1 MEFINVEELKATNK
15 VKKLIADLQEKLLLT
30 EDALEDMARAAE
42 IAEISGQFEMMSTFV
57 TQANEILVNRTV
69 RPDTSVK
76 ASDHNYTIITNEAE
90 SNKNVT

>member
-1 MEFINVEELKATNK
+1 LS
-15 VKKLIADLQEKLLLT
+15 T

-57 TQANEILVNRTV
+57 RQANEVLAERII

-76 ASDHNYTIITNEAE
+76 AGDYKMTVITDDEEDKKDA
-90 SNKNVT
+90 T

>member
-1 MEFINVEELKATNK
+1 MELVDVNEIKATKK
-15 VKKLIADLQEKLLLT
+15 VKQLILDLQIKLLST

-57 TQANEILVNRTV
+57 RQANEVLAERII

-76 ASDHNYTIITNEAE
+76 AGDYKMTVITDDEEDKKDA
-90 SNKNVT
+90 T

>member
-1 MEFINVEELKATNK
+1 MELIDVNEIKATKK
-15 VKKLIADLQEKLLLT
+15 VKQLILDLQVKLLST

-57 TQANEILVNRTV
+57 RQANEVLAERIV

-76 ASDHNYTIITNEAE
+76 AGDYKMTVITDDKEDQKDA
-90 SNKNVT
+90 T